1 MINIQKEAFIEFEAN
16 EWFER
21 NIEAINNFNKNDD
34 LACGLVKKYSL
45 KPKNIL
51 EIGSSSGHRLNGLHE
66 IIGDDCKYYG
76 IDPSKK
82 AIDFGSEKYKNLNLE
97 LGTADNLNTFKNES
111 IDLVIVGFVF
121 YVIDR
126 QLLLK
131 VVSEIDRVLT
141 KNGLLIIVDFFSEI
155 PKKNKYHHIK
165 NFDAYSFKQNY
176 HDIFISTNM
185 YSLIDFNTASHS
197 LNKSMP
203 DLLDY
208 NELYTCSLL
217 KKNINDGYK

>member
-1 MINIQKEAFIEFEAN
+1 MNNLQKEAFLEFEAN
-16 EWFER
+16 KWFER
-21 NIEAINNFNKNDD
+21 NIEAINNFNKNHDVV
-34 LACGLVKKYSL
+34 CNLVKKYSL
-45 KPKNIL
+45 TVQNVL
-51 EIGSSSGHRLNGLHE
+51 EIGSSSGHRLNGLQE
-66 IIGDDCKYYG
+66 ILGDDCKYYG

-82 AIDFGSEKYKNLNLE
+82 AVDFGSEKFKNLNLK
-97 LGTADNLNTFKNES
+97 LGTADNLNTFENES

-141 KNGLLIIVDFFSEI
+141 RNGLLIIVDFFSEI
-155 PKKNKYHHIK
+155 PKKINYHHIK
-165 NFDAYSFKQNY
+165 DFEVYSFKQNY
-176 HDIFISTNM
+176 HDIFISTKM

-197 LNKSMP
+197 LNKFLP

-208 NELYTCSLL
+208 NELYTCALL